1 MKDIK
6 TTCKIAL
13 VQAEPVM
20 FNKSASL
27 KKALQYIR
35 EAASQK
41 PNLIVFPEL
50 FIP

>member
-6 TTCKIAL
+6 NTCKIAL

-27 KKALQYIR
+27 KKN
-35 EAASQK
+35 AS
-41 PNLIVFPEL
+41 IY
-50 FIP
+50 

>member
-20 FNKSASL
+20 F
-27 KKALQYIR
+27 R
-35 EAASQK
+35 QK
-41 PNLIVFPEL
+41 RIAEKGTSIYL
-50 FIP
+50 

>member
-20 FNKSASL
+20 FSKKRITL
-27 KKALQYIR
+27 KGTSIYL
-35 EAASQK
+35 
-41 PNLIVFPEL
+41 
-50 FIP
+50 

>member
-27 KKALQYIR
+27 KRHFNIFVKQQAKNRI
-35 EAASQK
+35 
-41 PNLIVFPEL
+41 
-50 FIP
+50 

>member
-27 KKALQYIR
+27 KRYFNIFVKLQVINR
-35 EAASQK
+35 
-41 PNLIVFPEL
+41 I
-50 FIP
+50 